1 MNNHI
6 ILEPAWKIREIA
18 RNALKGYWKPMFAAT
33 LIFYLLTNGV
43 GQVLSYV
50 FSYDTREVYVSFGLP
65 NDSYINYPSV
75 NYGGSIYDFLVGGAF
90 TLGFTMLLLTFFR
103 TKRVDYSLNFEG
115 FSFFGRCCLLFPEL

>member
-6 ILEPAWKIREIA
+6 VLEPAWKIREIA

-75 NYGGSIYDFLVGGAF
+75 NYGGSIEVY
-90 TLGFTMLLLTFFR
+90 MI
-103 TKRVDYSLNFEG
+103 SLWAEHLRLDL
-115 FSFFGRCCLLFPEL
+115 RCFCLLSSEQRGSTVR

>member
-18 RNALKGYWKPMFAAT
+18 RNALKGYWKPMFVAT

-50 FSYDTREVYVSFGLP
+50 FSYDITHRLTMVEVYM
-65 NDSYINYPSV
+65 I
-75 NYGGSIYDFLVGGAF
+75 
-90 TLGFTMLLLTFFR
+90 
-103 TKRVDYSLNFEG
+103 SLWAEHLRLDL
-115 FSFFGRCCLLFPEL
+115 RCFCLLSSEQRGSTIR